1 MANTI
6 VTLWRGNTQVTAYV
20 TVRKWNGEEWET
32 IVEDKGYLVFKEDL
46 YEDFGEEEE
55 PIDFWEDFVEYVLNN
70 ISYEMDIDFED
81 YEVQKNF

>member
-20 TVRKWNGEEWET
+20 TVRKWDGENWET
-32 IVEDKGYLVFKEDL
+32 IVEDKGYLVFSDDL
-46 YEDFGEEEE
+46 YDDEEEE
-55 PIDFWEDFVEYVLNN
+55 AAGNFWYDFVEYVLDN

-81 YEVQKNF
+81 YEIQKNF